1 MEEVIYTGKVNE
13 DGSIS
18 IKGMVF
24 YAKNRSNGAA
34 YLSIKPTKTQT
45 VGATV
50 TFLLVENDFPEG
62 PRRDWHPPKAK
73 VLSSNS

>member
-1 MEEVIYTGKVNE
+1 MEKVIYTGKVNK
-13 DGSIS
+13 DGFIS
-18 IKGMVF
+18 IEGMVF

-34 YLSIKPTKTQT
+34 YIAIKPTEPQT

-62 PRRDWHPPKAK
+62 PRRDWQPPNAK
-73 VLSSNS
+73 VLSSNP